1 MADAQELYQQALKA
15 IEAGN
20 TRKGQELLRQSL
32 ALDAY
37 NLDGWVKMAEVMPD
51 DELKY
56 EILEQILQLD
66 PNNDF
71 ANSEWDRLNDLAESG
86 GLGEDNTPLP
96 AAADISSLMDA
107 DDDFDDT
114 GDDAVVSKT
123 SRRKMPAV
131 DMSKVKLP
139 EITAIGSFQLD
150 DERIPGI
157 SNRELAYVGGGLLFF
172 TMFMCFLTL
181 AIINGARGNAAE
193 SQAQETQR
201 VLGLTQTLD
210 AGGTAIAA
218 NFMTQTQIAFDLTAT
233 VNAIVSPTPTE
244 LGNLIRVTAI
254 PPTPTPTETPV
265 AASRVF
271 PAPPADTLRGE
282 ILAWGGLNPSSTRY
296 LSLYHVNPRSAEVTT
311 MNSQMVTSPS
321 ANSVGS
327 RIIYMRYESSN
338 NSALMDMI
346 AANNPL
352 GEAEVVSYNF
362 DEISEVTSP
371 SLSATGSFV
380 AFIGVSPETGRRE
393 VYLWDFIN
401 QQLTQLTN
409 DGANYQSAAVSPLGN
424 KVVAVREVSGG
435 VDLLLLD
442 RDNAPQGQ
450 PALPI
455 VLTNNRGD
463 VLEGDVDFA
472 TDGSRILFSASTNG
486 NSDIMVMDM
495 ATNVISPMITS
506 EANEILPHF
515 SPDNRY
521 IVYSANP
528 TGTFNLFVLDTIA
541 LQTYQLTESTRDPIY
556 AAGWYD

>member
-15 IEAGN
+15 IDSGN
-20 TRKGQELLRQSL
+20 TSKGQELLRQSL

-37 NLDGWVKMAEVMPD
+37 NLDGWIKMAEIMPD

-66 PNNDF
+66 PDNDF

-86 GLGEDNTPLP
+86 GLGGKNAPPL
-96 AAADISSLMDA
+96 ASSDISSLMGD
-107 DDDFDDT
+107 DDDFDSLKALD
-114 GDDAVVSKT
+114 DDAPQAKPQ
-123 SRRKMPAV
+123 RRKTPSV

-139 EITAIGSFQLD
+139 EIAALGSFSLD

-181 AIINGARGNAAE
+181 AIINGARGNAAQ

-201 VLGLTQTLD
+201 YLALTQTLD
-210 AGGTAIAA
+210 AGGTAIAG
-218 NFMTQTQIAFDLTAT
+218 NFMTQTQIAFDLTST
-233 VNAIVSPTPTE
+233 VNAIISPTPTE
-244 LGNLIRVTAI
+244 LGNLIRATEI
-254 PPTPTPTETPV
+254 PPSPTATETPIT
-265 AASRVF
+265 ASRVF
-271 PAPPADTLRGE
+271 PAPPPDELRGD

-296 LSLYHVNPRSAEVTT
+296 LSLYHVNPRSTELTT

-321 ANSVGS
+321 VNSVGS
-327 RIIYMRYESSN
+327 RVIYMRYESSN

-352 GEAEVVSYNF
+352 GEAEVISYSF
-362 DEISEVTSP
+362 DEITEITSP
-371 SLSATGSFV
+371 SIASTGSFV
-380 AFIGVSPETGRRE
+380 VFVGVSPETGRRE
-393 VYLWDFIN
+393 VYIWDFIN
-401 QQLTQLTN
+401 QQVTQLTN

-424 KVVAVREVSGG
+424 KIVAVREVSGG

-455 VLTNNRGD
+455 VLTMDRGE

-472 TDGSRILFSASTNG
+472 TDGSRILFSATTNG

-495 ATNVISPMITS
+495 TTNAISPMITS
-506 EANEILPHF
+506 AANEILPHF

-521 IVYSANP
+521 IVYSAKAHL
-528 TGTFNLFVLDTIA
+528 TCLFWIP
-541 LQTYQLTESTRDPIY
+541 SPCRRIN
-556 AAGWYD
+556 